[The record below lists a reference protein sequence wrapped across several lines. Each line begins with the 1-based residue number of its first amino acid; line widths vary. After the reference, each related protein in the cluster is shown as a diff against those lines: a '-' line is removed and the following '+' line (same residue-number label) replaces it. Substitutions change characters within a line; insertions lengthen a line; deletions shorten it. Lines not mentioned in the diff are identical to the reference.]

1 MPAMTAIVLHVG
13 SRVDPP
19 LMRLTKGRVRLIPIR
34 SLALY
39 TRGAKSG
46 QVRETVLGYLPE
58 GDDFFLVA
66 TNGARPQLPGWYY
79 NLRANP
85 EAEIRL
91 RGEKLPVVASFVP
104 EEEWAATWSR
114 VIAWQPGLDVYR
126 QRLTGVRRI
135 PIVRLVPVAIH
146 DSPRSAF
153 QR

>member
-1 MPAMTAIVLHVG
+1 MPQVAPNFLPLPKQGLARVKAVLEGSPRQREPGRFLRTVMPAMTAIVLHVG

-91 RGEKLPVVASFVP
+91 RGEKLPVVASFVLKRNGP
-104 EEEWAATWSR
+104 
-114 VIAWQPGLDVYR
+114 
-126 QRLTGVRRI
+126 RRG
-135 PIVRLVPVAIH
+135 PV
-146 DSPRSAF
+146 
-153 QR
+153 